1 MKDSILIT
9 GACGQLGSVLVKA
22 LIDIHGQDAIFAT
35 DIRLNNALEFHVDI
49 LNVLDLEQMQA
60 YIEKNSI
67 SQIYHLA
74 AILSANGEAQPLNT
88 WDVNMTALLNVL
100 ELGRINKLSKIFYPS
115 SIAVYGITN
124 GQRTVNQSDVLTPFT
139 AYGISKAAGE
149 NWCQYYFH
157 KYGLDV
163 RSVRYPGLIGHESL
177 PGGGTTDYAVDI
189 FHKAINHQNFDCFLE
204 PNTCLPMMYIPD
216 AIEATLRLMDAPSQQ
231 LSIRTS
237 YNIAGMHF
245 SPDEVFHAIK
255 KYYPD
260 FCIEFKPDFRQQ
272 IASGW
277 PSTINDI
284 NAQLDW
290 NWHPSFGLESM
301 VEDMINNLKKKTALN
316 TI

>member
-1 MKDSILIT
+1 MKSKILVT

-22 LIDIHGQDAIFAT
+22 LIQKYGTESVFPT
-35 DIRLNNALEFHVDI
+35 DIKQNSSLDFDVEI
-49 LNVLDLEQMQA
+49 LDVLDLNQLQVFVKQHKITE
-60 YIEKNSI
+60 
-67 SQIYHLA
+67 IYHLA
-74 AILSANGEAQPLNT
+74 AILSANGEAKPLQT
-88 WDVNMTALLNVL
+88 WDVNMKALLNVL
-100 ELGRINKLSKIFYPS
+100 EVGREYNLNKIFYPS

-124 GQRTVNQSDVLTPFT
+124 GQRSVNQSDVLTPLT

-189 FHKAINHQNFDCFLE
+189 FHKALAHETFDCFLE
-204 PNTCLPMMYIPD
+204 PIMGLPMMYMPD
-216 AIEATLRLMDAPSQQ
+216 AINATLKLMEAPKQN

-245 SPDEVFHAIK
+245 SPLEIYNSIR
-255 KYYPD
+255 KYFPD
-260 FCIEFKPDFRQQ
+260 FCIEFNPDFRQK
-272 IASGW
+272 IAETW
-277 PSTINDI
+277 PSHINDV

-290 NWHPSFGLESM
+290 DWHAAFGLESM
-301 VEDMINNLKKKTALN
+301 VGDMINNLKKNLEL
-316 TI
+316 IPS